1 MAQYPG
7 PNPIVLR
14 IRRSELRPGDV
25 ILRPAPRDLPL
36 ARRPQYH
43 RRASSLD
50 RGDFGLPRRGR
61 SAIVRRDEQER
72 EPYES
77 EGSIPP
83 RARARGRARQ
93 GPKRDD
99 ARSSSSSSSSDL
111 GSTTDDEKKKKKAKL
126 KKWGAIGLAGI
137 ATIHAVH
144 GVHESMEKAKKRREE
159 LAEGE
164 ISEEEAKRRKG
175 KGRWRDAANV
185 GIAAVWIK
193 GAVDE
198 IKEYREAQHEH
209 AEMCENAEE
218 RHKKRRERAKS
229 IARGEYHGRHALK
242 DNQREKYYDDH
253 DE

>member
-83 RARARGRARQ
+83 RARARARQ

-111 GSTTDDEKKKKKAKL
+111 GSTTDDEKKKKKARL
-126 KKWGAIGLAGI
+126 K
-137 ATIHAVH
+137 
-144 GVHESMEKAKKRREE
+144 
-159 LAEGE
+159 
-164 ISEEEAKRRKG
+164 
-175 KGRWRDAANV
+175 
-185 GIAAVWIK
+185 
-193 GAVDE
+193 
-198 IKEYREAQHEH
+198 
-209 AEMCENAEE
+209 
-218 RHKKRRERAKS
+218 
-229 IARGEYHGRHALK
+229 
-242 DNQREKYYDDH
+242 
-253 DE
+253 